1 MVSDISHAATA
12 AENRLTLA
20 DDGHQPG
27 GWPPDRA
34 DDRPGQ
40 EGEAL
45 WRSEQ
50 RRLLGYLAAIDPMLG
65 RMAELILVEDIDAS
79 AELASRLDIAV
90 SDIAN
95 LRKRMKR
102 ATRAFILADGEGGS

>member
-1 MVSDISHAATA
+1 M
-12 AENRLTLA
+12 
-20 DDGHQPG
+20 
-27 GWPPDRA
+27 
-34 DDRPGQ
+34 
-40 EGEAL
+40 

-79 AELASRLDIAV
+79 AELASRLDVAV

-102 ATRAFILADGEGGS
+102 ATRAFLLANDEGGS